1 MSESYIVAIASSLTA
16 IFAILAPII
25 VAIIN
30 NKHTKKLKEIEL
42 IYEAKINTYKE
53 FLSDYGKFQ
62 GSASYVNLER
72 LGESTSKAMLYATP
86 KIREK
91 LQNILEYVSKGDSN
105 NRLPI
110 SVLEDNYRD
119 LIPLIYEE
127 INKKGS

>member
-16 IFAILAPII
+16 IFAILAPVI

-42 IYEAKINTYKE
+42 IYEAKINAYKE
-53 FLSDYGKFQ
+53 FLSTYGKYR
-62 GSASYVNLER
+62 ALENYINLGN
-72 LGESTSKAMLYATP
+72 LGEATSKAMLYANSE
-86 KIREK
+86 IRNR
-91 LQNILEYVSKGDSN
+91 LQVILDFASKKDSQKP
-105 NRLPI
+105 LPI
-110 SVLEDNYRD
+110 SILEEAYNA